1 MTNPAPAPSGRKS
14 EADTVERI
22 VEVAE
27 RMFAES
33 GYRGV
38 SLRAV
43 MRECNV
49 HAAAVHY
56 HFGSKEALLEEI
68 FARRAGAL
76 NAERLRLLNTLLE
89 SQRGAAPSP
98 GLLEDILDAFLRP
111 SFGWPDASHT
121 DADIAARGEEVRRFT
136 RLRSVLA
143 HEEAALS
150 QRLIERHFNET
161 SKRFVAALRGVLP
174 QLSESALFWR
184 FHFLLGAQFYTLS
197 NPGRVESLSGRPFDP
212 SSLQQ
217 ALDEMIAF
225 IAAGFRAP
233 PPHQAE
239 AGLPGNAHPAAGRG
253 HPAPSPPA
261 DALLDDPLWQELAA
275 HLPPPAPRRLN
286 HPGRRPISDREAM
299 EGIVYWLRH
308 QLRWRDLDA
317 VPGMRSGASC
327 WRRLRKWQ
335 HDGVWPG
342 VEAVLRSRL
351 PGAESLEFER
361 LTMPDNANPAI
372 TPEKP

>member
-1 MTNPAPAPSGRKS
+1 MPNPVSSLSSRKP
-14 EADTVERI
+14 ETDTVERI

-68 FARRAGAL
+68 FARRAGTL
-76 NAERLRLLNTLLE
+76 NTERLRLLSDLLNSRRGDSPAPDLLE
-89 SQRGAAPSP
+89 K
-98 GLLEDILDAFLRP
+98 ILDAFLRP
-111 SFGWPDASHT
+111 SFGWPGDDHA
-121 DADIAARGEEVRRFT
+121 DADAAARGEEVRRFT
-136 RLRSVLA
+136 RLRSGLA
-143 HEEAALS
+143 HEEAELS

-161 SKRFVAALRGVLP
+161 SKCFVAALRDVLP
-174 QLSESALFWR
+174 HLSESALFWR

-197 NPGRVESLSGRPFDP
+197 NPGRVESLSGRSFDA
-212 SSLQQ
+212 SNFQR

-225 IAAGFRAP
+225 VAAGFRAP
-233 PPHQAE
+233 LPRSAGSAE
-239 AGLPGNAHPAAGRG
+239 SDYPPAAR
-253 HPAPSPPA
+253 HHAFAPPV
-261 DALLDDPLWQELAA
+261 DALIDDPLWQELAA
-275 HLPPPAPRRLN
+275 HLPPPPARRSR
-286 HPGRRPISDREAM
+286 HPGRHPISDREAM
-299 EGIVYWLRH
+299 DGIVYWLRH
-308 QLRWRDLDA
+308 RLRWRDLDS

-342 VEAVLRSRL
+342 LEAILRTRL
-351 PGAESLEFER
+351 PGAESLEFGR
-361 LTMPDNANPAI
+361 LTMPDSSSPAI
-372 TPEKP
+372 RTLPP

>member
-1 MTNPAPAPSGRKS
+1 MPTVSPPPPDRKP
-14 EADTVERI
+14 EIDTVQRI

-38 SLRAV
+38 SLRAI

-56 HFGSKEALLEEI
+56 HFGSKRALLEKI
-68 FARRAGAL
+68 FERRAGSL
-76 NAERLRLLNTLLE
+76 NAERLALLDKLRGDTAPDLLE
-89 SQRGAAPSP
+89 K
-98 GLLEDILDAFLRP
+98 ILDAFLRP
-111 SFGWPDASHT
+111 SFGWPDASRM
-121 DADIAARGEEVRRFT
+121 DADAAARSEEVRRFT

-161 SKRFVAALRGVLP
+161 SKRFVVALREVLP
-174 QLSESALFWR
+174 HLSESALFWR

-197 NPGRVESLSGRPFDP
+197 NPGRVESLSGRPFGAGDFQ
-212 SSLQQ
+212 L

-225 IAAGFRAP
+225 TAAGFRALLPRSAADLDGNRHPSAAGGPGLAP
-233 PPHQAE
+233 PPM
-239 AGLPGNAHPAAGRG
+239 NA
-253 HPAPSPPA
+253 SIE
-261 DALLDDPLWQELAA
+261 DALWQELAA
-275 HLPPPAPRRLN
+275 YLPSPPARRAR
-286 HPGRRPISDREAM
+286 HPGRRPVSDREAM

-308 QLRWRDLDA
+308 RLRWRDLDS
-317 VPGMRSGASC
+317 VPGMRSGATC

-335 HDGVWPG
+335 REGIWSG
-342 VEAVLRSRL
+342 LEAILRARL
-351 PGAESLEFER
+351 ADADSLDFER
-361 LTMPDNANPAI
+361 LSLPDSPGP
-372 TPEKP
+372 TPLPEPL

>member
-1 MTNPAPAPSGRKS
+1 MQNPAPSPSGRKP
-14 EADTVERI
+14 ETDTVERI

-76 NAERLRLLNTLLE
+76 NAERLRLLNGLLE
-89 SQRGAAPSP
+89 SNLGRSPAPD
-98 GLLEDILDAFLRP
+98 LLEQILDAFLRP

-121 DADIAARGEEVRRFT
+121 DPGAAARGEEVRRFT
-136 RLRSVLA
+136 RLRSLLA
-143 HEEAALS
+143 HEEARLS

-161 SKRFVAALRGVLP
+161 SKRFVAALRDVLP
-174 QLSESALFWR
+174 HLSESALFWR

-197 NPGRVESLSGRPFDP
+197 NPGRVESLSERSFDA
-212 SSLQQ
+212 SDFQR

-233 PPHQAE
+233 
-239 AGLPGNAHPAAGRG
+239 LPGSATAEFARGGRPAAANRF
-253 HPAPSPPA
+253 PVAAPVEASI
-261 DALLDDPLWQELAA
+261 DDPLWRELAA
-275 HLPPPAPRRLN
+275 HLPPSPARRAR

-308 QLRWRDLDA
+308 RLRWRDLDS

-335 HDGVWPG
+335 QSGAWPG
-342 VEAVLRSRL
+342 LEAILRARL

-361 LTMPDNANPAI
+361 LTLPDDPSPAMLR
-372 TPEKP
+372 EQS